1 MQLLQNFYAER
12 ENEISFTVT
21 TALCFEDKLT
31 HIQ

>member
-12 ENEISFTVT
+12 ENKTSSTVT

-31 HIQ
+31 RIQ